1 MKNKKRDRI
10 GGGSRAGGDGAA
22 DDSFCIKER

>member
-1 MKNKKRDRI
+1 MKNNMDRI
-10 GGGSRAGGDGAA
+10 GGGSHAGGDGAA